1 MADKRSEDS
10 TWHEIERKYAN
21 YFEIG
26 HNSYEFL
33 FDFGQQYADGKR
45 EQMHTR
51 MVASPLYAKEL
62 LQVLKDSIEQYEQK
76 FGEIKQ

>member
-1 MADKRSEDS
+1 
-10 TWHEIERKYAN
+10 
-21 YFEIG
+21 
-26 HNSYEFL
+26 
-33 FDFGQQYADGKR
+33 
-45 EQMHTR
+45 MHTR